1 MKIANDDIVSNS
13 NIMVLYVSLRLR
25 LCTCKVLTI
34 RT

>member
-1 MKIANDDIVSNS
+1 MKIANDDIVS

-25 LCTCKVLTI
+25 LCTCKVLTMI